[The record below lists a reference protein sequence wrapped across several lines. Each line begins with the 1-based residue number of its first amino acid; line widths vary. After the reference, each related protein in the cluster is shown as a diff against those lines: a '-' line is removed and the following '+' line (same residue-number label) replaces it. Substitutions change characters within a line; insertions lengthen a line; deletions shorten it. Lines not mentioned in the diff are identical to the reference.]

1 MLWLSHTPCRSGWPH
16 GVRSTFLVW
25 PEANGAVVTNTNM
38 AKKTAFLIRIGCPGF
53 RSRERITGKLIPLLL
68 KEGWPRHQKMVPF
81 RKGADG
87 VVARES
93 RFATRFDTFA
103 RERPPRLRRFGS
115 FATFY

>member
-1 MLWLSHTPCRSGWPH
+1 MAAFAAMPPSSSALSSRRAPPYSAI
-16 GVRSTFLVW
+16 GVRL
-25 PEANGAVVTNTNM
+25 PETMTMSFMSLLSAAGA
-38 AKKTAFLIRIGCPGF
+38 GF
-53 RSRERITGKLIPLLL
+53 RSCERITGKLIPLLV

-103 RERPPRLRRFGS
+103 RERPPRLRRFGG

>member
-1 MLWLSHTPCRSGWPH
+1 MYNTGSETGLLATCRIATYH
-16 GVRSTFLVW
+16 GALLHVSQDF
-25 PEANGAVVTNTNM
+25 N
-38 AKKTAFLIRIGCPGF
+38 
-53 RSRERITGKLIPLLL
+53 GKLFPLLV

-93 RFATRFDTFA
+93 RFALRFETSA
-103 RERPPRLRRFGS
+103 RERPPRLRRFGG

>member
-1 MLWLSHTPCRSGWPH
+1 MLTHNLRC
-16 GVRSTFLVW
+16 
-25 PEANGAVVTNTNM
+25 
-38 AKKTAFLIRIGCPGF
+38 
-53 RSRERITGKLIPLLL
+53 LLA

-93 RFATRFDTFA
+93 RFGMRFETFA
-103 RERPPRLRRFGS
+103 CERQLLLMAAPCRACAGSARGLRRFGG